1 VDEHPLREH
10 DKEYQ
15 ILRKWCNGEYR
26 FLDTDRGPFTAV
38 EAPMTAEELRGMA
51 EFLRNHVKF
60 ENNKLSEG
68 SIYRGLGM
76 AR

>member
-1 VDEHPLREH
+1 MDEHPLKEH
-10 DKEYQ
+10 DKEYE

-26 FLDTDRGPFTAV
+26 FLDTDRGPFAAV

-51 EFLRNHVKF
+51 EFFRDHLKF

-68 SIYRGLGM
+68 SMYSGSTT
-76 AR
+76 A